1 MLDAMISQLPGAR
14 LERNGQLFVNGKKV
28 ESLLL
33 NGKDFFKGDHSV
45 LLDNLPAYTIE
56 DIKVYNRLSE
66 LSQRLGQKVD
76 DGDLVMDYQPEET
89 ISGRMAG

>member
-1 MLDAMISQLPGAR
+1 MISQLPGAR

-66 LSQRLGQKVD
+66 LSQRLGQKWTT
-76 DGDLVMDYQPEET
+76 E
-89 ISGRMAG
+89 IW